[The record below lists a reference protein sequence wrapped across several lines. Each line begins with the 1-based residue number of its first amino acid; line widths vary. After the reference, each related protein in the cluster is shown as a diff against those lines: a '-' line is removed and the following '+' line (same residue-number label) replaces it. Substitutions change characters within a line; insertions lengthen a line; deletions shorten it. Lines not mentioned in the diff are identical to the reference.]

1 MRIDIISI
9 FPGMFAPV
17 LGESMMRR
25 AQDKGLAEFAFH
37 DLRDW
42 SGNRHR
48 KVDDRPY
55 GGGPGMVMRVE
66 PIVEAVRAV
75 RGMAEP
81 AGRLILTSPAGRR
94 FSQSVARELAAEKR
108 LVIVAGH
115 YEGID
120 ERVRM
125 VLEPEEISIGDY
137 VLTGGELPAMVIAD
151 AVVRLV
157 PGVLGAEDGA
167 AEESFEGGLLEF
179 PQYTR
184 PVDYEGHRVPA
195 VLRGGD
201 HAKVAQYRRRQSEL
215 RTAERRPDLMT
226 GAAPGGGAPR
236 GPVGGA

>member
-1 MRIDIISI
+1 VRIDIITI

-25 AQDKGLAEFAFH
+25 AMDKGLVQFAVH

-55 GGGPGMVMRVE
+55 GGGPGMVMRPE
-66 PIVEAVRAV
+66 PVVEAVRAV
-75 RGMAEP
+75 CKLAEP
-81 AGRLILTSPAGRR
+81 AGRVILTSPAGRKFDQR
-94 FSQSVARELAAEKR
+94 AARDLSAERR

-115 YEGID
+115 YEGVD
-120 ERVRM
+120 ERVRLI
-125 VLEPEEISIGDY
+125 LEPDELSIGDY
-137 VLTGGELPAMVIAD
+137 VLTGGELPAMVITD

-157 PGVLGAEDGA
+157 PGVLGAENGTE
-167 AEESFEGGLLEF
+167 EESFEGGLLEF

-201 HAKVAQYRRRQSEL
+201 HARVAEYRRRQSEL
-215 RTAERRPDLMT
+215 RTAERRPDLLE
-226 GAAPGGGAPR
+226 GKGS
-236 GPVGGA
+236 

>member
-1 MRIDIISI
+1 VRIDVITI

-25 AQDKGLAEFAFH
+25 AADKGLVQFAVH

-55 GGGPGMVMRVE
+55 GGGPGMVMRAE
-66 PIVEAVRAV
+66 PVVEAVRAV
-75 RGMAEP
+75 RKLAEP
-81 AGRLILTSPAGRR
+81 EGHLILTSPAGRK
-94 FSQSVARELAAEKR
+94 FDQGVARELAAQER

-115 YEGID
+115 YEGVD
-120 ERVRM
+120 ERVRL
-125 VLEPEEISIGDY
+125 VLAPDELSIGDY
-137 VLTGGELPAMVIAD
+137 VLTGGELAALVITD
-151 AVVRLV
+151 AVARLV
-157 PGVLGAEDGA
+157 PGVLGAPDGA

-184 PVDYEGHRVPA
+184 PVDFEGHRVPA

-201 HAKVAQYRRRQSEL
+201 HARIAEYRRRQREF
-215 RTAERRPDLMT
+215 RTAERRPDLLE
-226 GAAPGGGAPR
+226 GSKP
-236 GPVGGA
+236 

>member
-1 MRIDIISI
+1 VRIDVISI

-25 AQDKGLAEFAFH
+25 AAQKGLVEFAVH

-55 GGGPGMVMRVE
+55 GGGPGMVMRAE
-66 PIVEAVRAV
+66 PVVAAVRAV
-75 RGMAEP
+75 RRLAEP
-81 AGRLILTSPAGRR
+81 EGHLILTSPAGRK
-94 FSQSVARELAAEKR
+94 FDQQAARELAAERR

-115 YEGID
+115 YEGVD
-120 ERVRM
+120 ERVRL
-125 VLEPEEISIGDY
+125 VLAPDELSIGDY
-137 VLTGGELPAMVIAD
+137 VLTGGELAALVIAD
-151 AVVRLV
+151 AVARLV
-157 PGVLGAEDGA
+157 PGVLGAPDGT

-184 PVDYEGHRVPA
+184 PVDFEGHRVPA

-201 HAKVAQYRRRQSEL
+201 HAKVAEYRRRQREL
-215 RTAERRPDLMT
+215 RTAQRRPDLLE
-226 GAAPGGGAPR
+226 GPGDEPHR
-236 GPVGGA
+236 

>member
-1 MRIDIISI
+1 VRIDVITI

-25 AQDKGLAEFAFH
+25 AQDKGLVEFAVH

-55 GGGPGMVMRVE
+55 GGGPGMIMRAE

-75 RGMAEP
+75 RKMAEP
-81 AGRLILTSPAGRR
+81 EGRLVLTSPAGRR
-94 FSQSVARELAAEKR
+94 FDQSVARELAAEKR

-115 YEGID
+115 YEGVD
-120 ERVRM
+120 ERVRL
-125 VLEPEEISIGDY
+125 VLGPEEVSVGDY
-137 VLTGGELPAMVIAD
+137 VLTGGELPAMAIAD

-157 PGVLGAEDGA
+157 PGVLGAEDGT

-201 HAKVAQYRRRQSEL
+201 HAKVAAYRQRQREL
-215 RTAERRPDLMT
+215 RTAERRPDLMSGSAPD
-226 GAAPGGGAPR
+226 GAAP
-236 GPVGGA
+236 

>member
-1 MRIDIISI
+1 MRIDIITI

-25 AQDKGLAEFAFH
+25 AEEKGLVRFAVH

-55 GGGPGMVMRVE
+55 GGGPGMVMRAE
-66 PIVEAVRAV
+66 PVVEAVRAV
-75 RGMAEP
+75 RKLAEP
-81 AGRLILTSPAGRR
+81 EGHLILTSPAGRKFDQR
-94 FSQSVARELAAEKR
+94 VARELAAQGR

-115 YEGID
+115 YEGVD
-120 ERVRM
+120 ERVRL
-125 VLEPEEISIGDY
+125 VLEPDELSIGDY
-137 VLTGGELPAMVIAD
+137 VLTGGELAALVIAD
-151 AVVRLV
+151 AVVRLI

-184 PVDYEGHRVPA
+184 PVDFEGHRVPA

-201 HAKVAQYRRRQSEL
+201 HAKVAEYRRRQREL
-215 RTAERRPDLMT
+215 RTAQRRPDLLE
-226 GAAPGGGAPR
+226 GPGDEPHR
-236 GPVGGA
+236 

>member
-1 MRIDIISI
+1 VRIDVITI

-25 AQDKGLAEFAFH
+25 AREKGLADFAVH

-48 KVDDRPY
+48 KVDDRPF
-55 GGGPGMVMRVE
+55 GGGPGMVMRAE
-66 PIVEAVRAV
+66 PIVAAVRAV
-75 RGMAEP
+75 RALAGP

-94 FSQSVARELAAEKR
+94 FTQEAARELAAEPR
-108 LVIVAGH
+108 LIFVAGH
-115 YEGID
+115 YEGVD
-120 ERVRM
+120 ERVRLI
-125 VLEPEEISIGDY
+125 LEPEELSIGDY
-137 VLTGGELPAMVIAD
+137 VLTGGELPAMVMID

-167 AEESFEGGLLEF
+167 KEESFEGGLLEF

-184 PVDYEGHRVPA
+184 PVDFEGHRVPA

-201 HAKVAQYRRRQSEL
+201 HARVAEYRRRQSRL
-215 RTAERRPDLMT
+215 RTAQRRPDLLKE
-226 GAAPGGGAPR
+226 PR
-236 GPVGGA
+236 DEPHR

>member
-1 MRIDIISI
+1 VRIDVITI

-25 AQDKGLAEFAFH
+25 AQDKGLVTFAVH

-55 GGGPGMVMRVE
+55 GGGPGMIMRAE

-81 AGRLILTSPAGRR
+81 GGRLILTSPAGRK
-94 FSQSVARELAAEKR
+94 FDQSAARELAAEKR

-115 YEGID
+115 YEGVD
-120 ERVRM
+120 ERVRL
-125 VLEPEEISIGDY
+125 VLEPEEISVGDY

-157 PGVLGAEDGA
+157 PGVLGADGGA
-167 AEESFEGGLLEF
+167 ADDSFADGLLEA

-184 PVDYEGHRVPA
+184 PVDFEGRRVPA
-195 VLRGGD
+195 VLRSGD
-201 HAKVAQYRRRQSEL
+201 HAKVAAYRRGESLR
-215 RTAERRPDLMT
+215 RTAQRRPDLLERRSDE
-226 GAAPGGGAPR
+226 PHS
-236 GPVGGA
+236 